1 MMIVVAIMFTGNDA
15 DDSGEWEEE
24 EEMMIITIMM
34 KIDCANSKNND
45 QS

>member
-24 EEMMIITIMM
+24 EKMM
-34 KIDCANSKNND
+34 KIDCATSNDND